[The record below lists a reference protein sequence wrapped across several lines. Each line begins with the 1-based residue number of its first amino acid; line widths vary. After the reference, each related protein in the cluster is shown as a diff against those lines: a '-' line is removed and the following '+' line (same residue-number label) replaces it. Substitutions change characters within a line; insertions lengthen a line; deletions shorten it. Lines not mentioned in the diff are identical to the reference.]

1 MRLALS
7 LVGGL
12 ALIAAGCGEDSSAA
26 TNPSPSSETT
36 ASVVSSQ
43 ASEADEPAASSIDG
57 FVVRYPVRSNDD
69 YGMGAEINGT
79 LVLDG
84 QCLYVEVAEL
94 GERFPLLW
102 PAGTAWDEGS
112 QSVVPPTGAAIPVGQ
127 NVRGGGGYLKVSDVE
142 RLASSE
148 AASAVESCVDN
159 DYAEIAVLNNQDSA
173 IALDPS

>member
-1 MRLALS
+1 MALRLL
-7 LVGGL
+7 GGI
-12 ALIAAGCGEDSSAA
+12 ALIAVGCGEDSSAA
-26 TNPSPSSETT
+26 TDPSLPPQPT
-36 ASVVSSQ
+36 AGVVSTP
-43 ASEADEPAASSIDG
+43 ASAADEPASSSIDG
-57 FVVRYPVRSNDD
+57 LVVRYPVRSNDD
-69 YGMGAEINGT
+69 DGMAAEISGT

-94 GERFPLLW
+94 GERFPILW

-112 QSVVPPTGAAIPVGQ
+112 QSVVPPTGGMIPVGK
-127 NVRGGGGYLKVSDVE
+127 NVRGGGGYLEVSDVE

-159 DYAEIAVLNNQDSA
+159 DHAEIAVVNNQDSA